1 MLTSLAS
8 RLPSRTTLAIMP
20 THLLKT
26 LRRTSLK
33 KPFPT
38 YTPAKD
44 SRIEKGMHV
53 ETPVDVTSEQSESSE
68 YGEYPIMREQPPNKT
83 SEEKTIEEV

>member
-1 MLTSLAS
+1 MLTSLSS
-8 RLPSRTTLAIMP
+8 RLPSRTTLAIIP

-26 LRRTSLK
+26 LRRTTLK
-33 KPFPT
+33 KPFHT

-44 SRIEKGMHV
+44 SHIEKGMHV
-53 ETPVDVTSEQSESSE
+53 ETPMNVTNEQSESSE
-68 YGEYPIMREQPPNKT
+68 YGEYPIMQEQPPNKK